1 MASAMCKRPLSLASA
16 ALVAV
21 AIGVGWRGSAGAED
35 KSYYSP
41 IIFVDKEKG
50 YIVISDSGRVFGV
63 EVPPEARPHLD
74 KLPPS
79 GLIDIVVEIRPNN
92 APLVK
97 RWKLA
102 SGESSCKIFDGKTC
116 K

>member
-1 MASAMCKRPLSLASA
+1 MSGYRTLLLFVLLAA
-16 ALVAV
+16 A
-21 AIGVGWRGSAGAED
+21 VGLGWTAPAGAEE

-50 YIVISDSGRVFGV
+50 FIVISNSGAVFGV
-63 EVPPEARPHLD
+63 EAPPEAKPHLE
-74 KLPPS
+74 KLPLS
-79 GLIDIVVEIRPNN
+79 GLIDILVEIRPDN
-92 APLVK
+92 APLIK

-102 SGESSCKIFDGKTC
+102 SGESSCKVFDGKNC

>member
-1 MASAMCKRPLSLASA
+1 MNGRYSLTCSIMFLAAMLGVCWTGLAA
-16 ALVAV
+16 AEE
-21 AIGVGWRGSAGAED
+21 RSF
-35 KSYYSP
+35 YSP
-41 IIFVDKEKG
+41 IIYVDKEKG
-50 YIVISDSGRVFGV
+50 YIVISNSGAVFGV
-63 EVPPEARPHLD
+63 EVAPEARQHLD

-79 GLIDIVVEIRPNN
+79 GLIDIVVELRPNN

-102 SGESSCKIFDGKTC
+102 SGESSCKVFDGKSC

>member
-1 MASAMCKRPLSLASA
+1 MRGRHFFASFGIVLAVLIGLGWAGSA
-16 ALVAV
+16 A
-21 AIGVGWRGSAGAED
+21 AEE

-41 IIFVDKEKG
+41 IIYVDKEKG
-50 YIVISDSGRVFGV
+50 FIVISNSGAVFGV
-63 EVPPEARPHLD
+63 EVAPEARQHLE

-79 GLIDIVVEIRPNN
+79 GLIDIVVEIRPDN

-97 RWKLA
+97 RWKIA
-102 SGESSCKIFDGKTC
+102 SGESSCKVFDGKNC

>member
-1 MASAMCKRPLSLASA
+1 MSGRPSSTCATIFLAVMIGLSWASA
-16 ALVAV
+16 A
-21 AIGVGWRGSAGAED
+21 SAEER
-35 KSYYSP
+35 SYYSP
-41 IIFVDKEKG
+41 IIYVDVQKG
-50 YIVISDSGRVFGV
+50 FIVISNSGAVFGV
-63 EVPPEARPHLD
+63 EVTPEAKQHLA
-74 KLPPS
+74 KLPQS

-102 SGESSCKIFDGKTC
+102 SGESSCKIFDGKAC